1 MTPTKM
7 AEMVEVIIEDDRWAR
22 VGLDAL
28 ASVACTATLA
38 HIGLE
43 PSDFGISLLG
53 CNDERI
59 ATLNAKFRNQ
69 PTATNI
75 LSWPSE
81 NRTPAGS
88 GGFASKAACQDQSL
102 PQELGDMAIAFE
114 TCDREGRAAGK
125 TLSDHITHLLVH
137 GTLHLLGYD
146 HTGDKDATIME
157 RLEAQVLAT
166 LGIEDPYR
174 DN

>member
-1 MTPTKM
+1 M
-7 AEMVEVIIEDDRWAR
+7 AEMVEVIIEDDRWAQ
-22 VGLDAL
+22 VGLDDL
-28 ASVACTATLA
+28 ANVACAATLVQL
-38 HIGLE
+38 GLE
-43 PSDFGISLLG
+43 PSEFEISLLG

-81 NRTPAGS
+81 NRAPAGT
-88 GGFASKAACQDQSL
+88 GGFAAKAAGEGQSL
-102 PQELGDMAIAFE
+102 PQELGDMAVAFE

-146 HTGDKDATIME
+146 HIDAKNATIME

>member
-1 MTPTKM
+1 M
-7 AEMVEVIIEDDRWAR
+7 AEMVEVIIEDDRWAQ

-28 ASVACTATLA
+28 ANVACAATLVQL
-38 HIGLE
+38 GLE
-43 PSDFGISLLG
+43 PSEFEISLLG

-81 NRTPAGS
+81 NRTPAGNS
-88 GGFASKAACQDQSL
+88 SFASETACEGQSS
-102 PQELGDMAIAFE
+102 PQELGDMAIAFD
-114 TCDREGRAAGK
+114 TCDRERRAAGE
-125 TLSDHITHLLVH
+125 TLSDHTTRLLVH

-146 HTGDKDATIME
+146 HIGDKDATIME
-157 RLEAQVLAT
+157 GLEAQVLAT

-174 DN
+174 DD

>member
-1 MTPTKM
+1 MPTKM
-7 AEMVEVIIEDDRWAR
+7 AEMVEVIIEDDRWAQ

-28 ASVACTATLA
+28 AGVACRATLVKL
-38 HIGLE
+38 GLE
-43 PSDFGISLLG
+43 PSEFEISLVG

-59 ATLNAKFRNQ
+59 AALNAKFRDQ

-81 NRTPAGS
+81 NRTPAGQ
-88 GGFASKAACQDQSL
+88 GGFGPNAARGGQSL

-114 TCDREGRAAGK
+114 TCDRERRAAGK
-125 TLSDHITHLLVH
+125 MLSDHVTHLLVH

-146 HTGDKDATIME
+146 HIGDKEATIME
-157 RLEAQVLAT
+157 GLEAQVLAT

-174 DN
+174 EN